1 MQEQTGQ
8 SRTSEIL
15 GNLPTIIGLIGMA
28 VIAALYFMNPLW
40 PPGAALRN
48 ATTLALPWPVIVV
61 SLLLIRKN
69 VKNLMSGGSGMM
81 YSIILLA
88 GAIGMVILYFV
99 NGINDA
105 TLSGLYSNIT
115 IVGEMAVTSAIAISV
130 FSPIIRVYRAKTWTM
145 AFLIGLSILAFMT
158 YTPIGQMLWPP
169 IPVLGD
175 WIQNYISGASDSAF
189 WCSTYVGAV
198 ALIVRMTLLKE
209 KLRP

>member
-1 MQEQTGQ
+1 MQQETGQ
-8 SRTSEIL
+8 SRTSDIL
-15 GNLPTIIGLIGMA
+15 SNLPTVLGLVGMVIITS
-28 VIAALYFMNPLW
+28 LYFMEPPW
-40 PPGAALRN
+40 PPASMLRN
-48 ATTLALPWPVIVV
+48 ATTLSLPWPVIVV

-69 VKNLMSGGSGMM
+69 IKNLTIGGSGML
-81 YSIILLA
+81 YSVILLA
-88 GAIGMVILYFV
+88 GAIGMILLYFV
-99 NGINDA
+99 NGIGDA
-105 TLSGLYSNIT
+105 TLSGLYNNIT

-175 WIQNYISGASDSAF
+175 WIQSYISGASDSAF
-189 WCSTYVGAV
+189 WCSTYIGAV

>member
-28 VIAALYFMNPLW
+28 IIAALYFMNPLW

-69 VKNLMSGGSGMM
+69 VKNLTGGGSGMM
-81 YSIILLA
+81 YSVILLT

-105 TLSGLYSNIT
+105 TLSGLYNNIT

-130 FSPIIRVYRAKTWTM
+130 FSPIVRVYRAKTWTM

-175 WIQNYISGASDSAF
+175 WIQSYISGASDSAF

>member
-40 PPGAALRN
+40 PPGAALRS

-69 VKNLMSGGSGMM
+69 VKNLTSGGSGMM

-105 TLSGLYSNIT
+105 TLGGLYNNIT

-130 FSPIIRVYRAKTWTM
+130 FSPIVRVYRAKTWTM

-175 WIQNYISGASDSAF
+175 WIQSYISGASDSAF

>member
-1 MQEQTGQ
+1 MQQETGQ

-15 GNLPTIIGLIGMA
+15 GNLPTILGLIGM
-28 VIAALYFMNPLW
+28 VIITSLYFMEPQW
-40 PPGAALRN
+40 PPASMLRN
-48 ATTLALPWPVIVV
+48 ATTLSLPWPVIVV

-69 VKNLMSGGSGMM
+69 IKNLATGGSGML
-81 YSIILLA
+81 YSVILLA
-88 GAIGMVILYFV
+88 GAIGMILLYFV
-99 NGINDA
+99 NGIGDA
-105 TLSGLYSNIT
+105 TLSGLYNNIT

-175 WIQNYISGASDSAF
+175 WIQSYISGASDSAF
-189 WCSTYVGAV
+189 WCSTYIGAV

>member
-1 MQEQTGQ
+1 MQQETGQ

-15 GNLPTIIGLIGMA
+15 GNLPTILGLIGM
-28 VIAALYFMNPLW
+28 VIITSLYFMEPPW
-40 PPGAALRN
+40 PPASMLRN
-48 ATTLALPWPVIVV
+48 ATTLSLPWPVIVV

-69 VKNLMSGGSGMM
+69 IKNLATGGSGML
-81 YSIILLA
+81 YSVILLA
-88 GAIGMVILYFV
+88 GAIGMILLYFV
-99 NGINDA
+99 NGIGDA
-105 TLSGLYSNIT
+105 TLSGLYNNIT

-175 WIQNYISGASDSAF
+175 WIQSYISGASDSAF
-189 WCSTYVGAV
+189 WCSTYIGAV

>member
-69 VKNLMSGGSGMM
+69 VKNLTSGGTGIM
-81 YSIILLA
+81 YSVILLA

-105 TLSGLYSNIT
+105 TLAGLYNNIT

-130 FSPIIRVYRAKTWTM
+130 FSPIVRVYRAKTWTM

-175 WIQNYISGASDSAF
+175 WIQSYISGASDSAF